1 MEIPGIVHVAAAHRL
16 PLTTEESFL
25 AVAEGVVPKSELELP
40 ECTWLNVSSE
50 YFAAM
55 KIQLRSGRLFRDGGE
70 TEKVAL
76 VSESAARRIW
86 PGQDPIGRRVNKP
99 GSEAKDDFSRVVGVV
114 GDVRSSGLD
123 RAPVAAIYRP
133 YEQRGGRPTA
143 FGIVVQTD
151 AAPQALIGAM
161 RGVVRRVDPGVPV
174 PEIRPMDALIARS
187 VQPRLFQAALLSAFA
202 LIAVLLAAVGI
213 YGVVAYSISQRRKEI
228 GVRIALGA
236 DRQDIS
242 RLVFQN
248 GMTPV
253 AVGLSIGLL
262 AACLFARLMASLLF
276 QVHALDPLSF
286 TVAPLVLVLAAA
298 APCWLTARHAARID
312 PVDALRLE

>member
-1 MEIPGIVHVAAAHRL
+1 V
-16 PLTTEESFL
+16 
-25 AVAEGVVPKSELELP
+25 VAEGVAPKSEFELP
-40 ECTWLNVSSE
+40 EGTWLNVSSE

-55 KIQLRSGRLFRDGGE
+55 KIPLRAGRLFRDGGE

-76 VSESAARRIW
+76 VSESAARSIW
-86 PGQDPIGRRVNKP
+86 PGLDPIGRRVNKP
-99 GSEAKDDFSRVVGVV
+99 GFNAKDDFSRVIGVV

-161 RGVVRRVDPGVPV
+161 REVVRHADPGVPV
-174 PEIRPMDALIARS
+174 PEVQPMDALIARS
-187 VQPRLFQAALLSAFA
+187 VQSRLFQTVLLSAFA
-202 LIAVLLAAVGI
+202 LIAALLAAVGI
-213 YGVVAYSISQRRKEI
+213 YGVVAYSILQRRKEI

-253 AVGLSIGLL
+253 AVGLAVGLF
-262 AACLFARLMASLLF
+262 AACLFARFMASMLF
-276 QVHALDPLSF
+276 QVRTLDPLCF

-298 APCWLTARHAARID
+298 APCWLTARDAACID